1 MLFKFK
7 LKFLRFIHIEV
18 CDSNLLA
25 LVAVL

>member
-18 CDSNLLA
+18 CDSNLLS
-25 LVAVL
+25 LIAVL